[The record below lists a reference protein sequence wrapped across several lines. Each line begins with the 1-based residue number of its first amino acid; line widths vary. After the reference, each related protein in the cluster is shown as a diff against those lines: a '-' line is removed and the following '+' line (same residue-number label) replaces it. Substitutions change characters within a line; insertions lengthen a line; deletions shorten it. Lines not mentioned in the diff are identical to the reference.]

1 MKVCPL
7 TTVSSL
13 APEIYP
19 YVLLAQDVFYIEKSI
34 AVPPW
39 PTLLHS
45 HSGKQQHPGFSG
57 VYDRSGV

>member
-39 PTLLHS
+39 PN
-45 HSGKQQHPGFSG
+45 
-57 VYDRSGV
+57 